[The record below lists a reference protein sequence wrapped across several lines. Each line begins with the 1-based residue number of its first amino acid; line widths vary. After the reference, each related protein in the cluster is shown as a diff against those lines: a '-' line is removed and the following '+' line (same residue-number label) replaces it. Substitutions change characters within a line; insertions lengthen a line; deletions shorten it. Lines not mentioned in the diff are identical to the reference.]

1 MLEDQIQDIQNQIE
15 RLETRYENVTEL
27 IEETSE
33 NIADSEEEIKNSKS
47 RIWRRQRTWEKTDIL
62 SAARDELEKLFQ
74 MQDRE
79 NKVKKL
85 SKQINETEKSMTS
98 KEVKIEQI
106 LVDEEHLTRYF

>member
-1 MLEDQIQDIQNQIE
+1 
-15 RLETRYENVTEL
+15 
-27 IEETSE
+27 
-33 NIADSEEEIKNSKS
+33 
-47 RIWRRQRTWEKTDIL
+47 
-62 SAARDELEKLFQ
+62 

-106 LVDEEHLTRYF
+106 LVDEEHLTRDIFERFHVDLRAEISRFIELSDELKITVDGCF